1 MKHKRMAIV
10 MTAALAGITGCG
22 SSTAVERA
30 AAAAGKEKKIV
41 EVSTVHSE
49 AGAQYTRL
57 SGILQSSEETLASFE
72 VGGRIVSTE
81 AAIGDR
87 VSQGTVLAR
96 LDSSDY
102 ELQSQKANSA
112 IDTANAALQSA
123 GASIQSAQATIDE
136 TANGAREQER
146 AQAKLALDRANDAYL
161 KADSD
166 RKRAE
171 ALYRQGALSQKD
183 YDDAVYKTSNAQK
196 DLENARAAYSLVM
209 EGTRPEK
216 RRAIQAALVQ
226 AQAAQQQAQTG
237 RDQAVLS
244 SEQAQLT
251 LAKTTLTSKIA
262 GVIVDKQASVGQL
275 ITPGTPVYR
284 IASIDPLKVLLPVP
298 DSEIDNWHIG
308 DAVTLTL
315 YGKSRSAKVSKIYPS
330 TNSSTGTINVEVH
343 IPNPA
348 GDWYA
353 GQVVFAER
361 KLKETKGIFL
371 PVEAVISTGSH
382 PYVFIN
388 NKGKA
393 VQTPVT
399 IGTLVNNKLEI
410 TSGLYDGASVVTK
423 GADRLFNG
431 DAIDARSS
439 GGTQKP

>member
-1 MKHKRMAIV
+1 VRHKSIALV
-10 MTAALAGITGCG
+10 MTAALAALTGCG
-22 SSTAVERA
+22 SSTTGERTA
-30 AAAAGKEKKIV
+30 ASAAKEKKIV

-49 AGAQYTRL
+49 SGTEYSRL
-57 SGILQSSEETLASFE
+57 SGTLQSSEETLASFE

-81 AAIGDR
+81 AAIGDK
-87 VSQGTVLAR
+87 VSQGTFLAS
-96 LDSSDY
+96 LDRSDY
-102 ELQSQKANSA
+102 QLQTQKASSA
-112 IDTANAALQSA
+112 IDSANAALQSA

-136 TANGAREQER
+136 AANGAREQER
-146 AQAKLALDRANDAYL
+146 AQAKLAVDRSNDAYQ
-161 KADSD
+161 KTESD
-166 RKRAE
+166 GKRAE
-171 ALYRQGALSQKD
+171 ALYRQGAIAQKD
-183 YDDAVYKTSNAQK
+183 YDDAIYRTSNAKK
-196 DLENARAAYSLVM
+196 DLENAREAYSLVM

-216 RRAIQAALVQ
+216 RRAVQAALVQ

-244 SEQAQLT
+244 SAQAQLT
-251 LAKTTLTSKIA
+251 LSKTSLTSKIS

-275 ITPGTPVYR
+275 ISPGAPVYR
-284 IASIDPLKVLLPVP
+284 IAAIDPLKALLPVP
-298 DSEIDNWHIG
+298 DSEINNWHIG
-308 DAVTLTL
+308 DNVTLAL

-330 TNSSTGTINVEVH
+330 ANSDTGTINVEVH

-348 GDWYA
+348 GDWHA

-361 KLKETKGIFL
+361 KLKETKGIFI
-371 PVEAVISTGSH
+371 PVEAVISTGSR

-399 IGTLVNNKLEI
+399 IGTLLNNKLEI

-431 DAIDARSS
+431 DAIDARLS